1 LKKLVRYNMK
11 LLKNVAGLLR
21 VLSIAAAVFYLF
33 TTVYAAIVIF
43 FARNPALGM
52 FKEIDRDAFRIYFP
66 FTDVPFLTGDNTPH
80 FFFILLVT
88 FAGYGLFA
96 FLLARVFSI
105 FKQDKLFTADAIG
118 RLRTFYTAN
127 LVIPAAVLICELF
140 FTRDVKDLLVI
151 MVLHA
156 IIGIFAWFL
165 SVIFKQGLSLQEE
178 QDLTL

>member
-1 LKKLVRYNMK
+1 MK
-11 LLKNVAGLLR
+11 LLKNVAAILH
-21 VLSIAAAVFYLF
+21 VLSMAAAVFYF
-33 TTVYAAIVIF
+33 VTTIYALIVIL
-43 FARNPALGM
+43 FARNPELGM
-52 FKEIDRDAFRIYFP
+52 FKEIGNDTFRINYP

-80 FFFILLVT
+80 FFFILLIT

-140 FTRDVKDLLVI
+140 FTRDVRDLLVI
-151 MVLHA
+151 TVLHA

-165 SVIFKQGLSLQEE
+165 SVIFRQGLFLQEE